1 MRFPLPLP
9 GSLFGRLAVLLVS
22 AFLLLHAATSLT
34 VSFFVESHAARNE
47 LADQAGSIALCLY
60 LLEHAEDAAERAV
73 LVARLARL
81 DALEVSLTQAPQP
94 PAQDNS
100 DLSLYLRDRLLDDM
114 ADLSGAPPERDKLLT
129 RVRRVSREHGA
140 SASFGLPALPGA
152 DGEPPRS
159 PWQGDRGGNMGDPLY
174 QSRLAARLEDGTW
187 ASLSM
192 TSSVPAAAPLS
203 LLMLSVEILLMAL
216 LVLFMVHRVVRPLRM
231 LAQTAERF
239 DCHMG
244 YDEALPETGPTE
256 VREAAN
262 AFNRMRDRIRAA
274 LDQHERMLASVAHDL
289 RTPLTRMR
297 LRLENISSTELRNKL
312 RADLDALTSIMASS
326 AELSRGNGRREA
338 AVLTDMTAFLE
349 SLVADRQ
356 DMGQNVSFSG
366 QCGEPFAVRTGAL
379 RRCLENLLDN
389 AQRYAGGAQMR
400 AQRQGGRLF
409 IDVLDNGPGIPE
421 AELQQVFEPF
431 YRLEPSRSRHTGGS
445 GLGLAIARAMAQLA
459 GGEVLLF
466 NRNGGGLCARV
477 VLHARAASKER

>member
-1 MRFPLPLP
+1 MRFALPLP

-22 AFLLLHAATSLT
+22 AFLLLHALTSLT
-34 VSFFVESHAARNE
+34 VSFFVENHAARNE
-47 LADQAGSIALCLY
+47 LADQAGSLALCLY
-60 LLEHAEDAAERAV
+60 LLEHAEDAAERTA
-73 LVARLARL
+73 LVARLTRL
-81 DALEVSLTQAPQP
+81 DALDVSLTRTPQP
-94 PAQDNS
+94 PAQDNN
-100 DLSLYLRDRLLDDM
+100 DLSLYLRDRLLDDI
-114 ADLSGAPPERDKLLT
+114 ADLSGVQLERDKLLT
-129 RVRRVSREHGA
+129 WVRRVSGKHEA
-140 SASFGLPALPGA
+140 STSFDPSALAVA
-152 DGEPPRS
+152 DKKPPRS
-159 PWQGDRGGNMGDPLY
+159 PWQGDRGGSMGDPLY
-174 QSRLAARLEDGTW
+174 QSRLAARLRDGTW

-192 TSSVPAAAPLS
+192 LSSVPAAAPLS
-203 LLMLSVEILLMAL
+203 LLMLSVEALLMAL

-231 LAQTAERF
+231 LAQTAESF
-239 DCHMG
+239 DCRMD

-297 LRLENISSTELRNKL
+297 LRLENISSPELRNKL
-312 RADLDALTSIMASS
+312 RADLEVLSSIMASS
-326 AELSRGNGRREA
+326 AELTRGDGRREP
-338 AVLTDMTAFLE
+338 AVLTDMAAFLE

-366 QCGEPFAVRTGAL
+366 QCGEPFVVRAGAL

-389 AQRYAGGAQMR
+389 AQRYAGGAQIC
-400 AQRQGGRLF
+400 AQRRDGRLF
-409 IDVLDNGPGIPE
+409 IDVLDNGAGIPE

-466 NRNGGGLCARV
+466 NRDGGGLCARV
-477 VLHARAASKER
+477 ALHVRAASKDR